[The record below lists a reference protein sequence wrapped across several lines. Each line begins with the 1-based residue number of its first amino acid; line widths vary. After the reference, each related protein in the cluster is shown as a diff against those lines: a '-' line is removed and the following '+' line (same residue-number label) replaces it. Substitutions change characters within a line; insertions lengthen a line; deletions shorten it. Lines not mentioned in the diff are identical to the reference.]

1 MRSMVAGRREAPLL
15 FFRKIRSLRSRPS
28 TALRAVPLP
37 SKTRGGFKTRQGHGV
52 RAPASLLAAFAL
64 ALAACG
70 SAAPPAAA
78 NAQAWR
84 APPVFPALTG
94 RVVDQANL
102 LPPPVEARLSAAS
115 EALQREVGPQFV
127 IVTLTS
133 LQGRSIEDY
142 GVQLGRTW
150 GIGSRAR
157 NDGILLIVA
166 PSEHKVRIE
175 VGYGLERR
183 VTDPFAARVLREQ
196 ILPRFRAGDFPGG
209 IVAGSDAIIARLRS
223 RQSDREIAVEDHLA

>member
-1 MRSMVAGRREAPLL
+1 MKTPAAIL
-15 FFRKIRSLRSRPS
+15 
-28 TALRAVPLP
+28 TAL
-37 SKTRGGFKTRQGHGV
+37 
-52 RAPASLLAAFAL
+52 AL

-70 SAAPPAAA
+70 SAPPTAASAAA
-78 NAQAWR
+78 PAGSTWG

-102 LPPPVEARLSAAS
+102 LTPMQEQRLAAAS
-115 EALQREVGPQFV
+115 AALQRVMGAEFV
-127 IVTLTS
+127 IVTVPS
-133 LQGRSIEDY
+133 LQGHSIEDY
-142 GVQLGRTW
+142 GVRLGRTW

-166 PSEHKVRIE
+166 PNEHEVRIE

-183 VTDPFAARVLREQ
+183 VTDPFAGRVLRER

-209 IVAGSDAIIARLRS
+209 IAAGSAAIIDRLRS
-223 RQSDREIAVEDHLA
+223 RQSDAAIAAEDHVL

>member
-1 MRSMVAGRREAPLL
+1 
-15 FFRKIRSLRSRPS
+15 
-28 TALRAVPLP
+28 
-37 SKTRGGFKTRQGHGV
+37 V
-52 RAPASLLAAFAL
+52 RAPVHLLAAFAL

-70 SAAPPAAA
+70 SAPSATA
-78 NAQAWR
+78 NAQR
-84 APPVFPALTG
+84 GVAPPDFPALTG

-102 LPPPVEARLSAAS
+102 LGPADEQRLSALSQAV
-115 EALQREVGPQFV
+115 QREVGAQYV
-127 IVTLTS
+127 VVTLTS

-166 PSEHKVRIE
+166 PNERRVRIE

-183 VTDPFAARVLREQ
+183 VTDPFAARVIRER
-196 ILPRFRAGDFPGG
+196 ILPRFTANDFPGG
-209 IVAGSDAIIARLRS
+209 IIAGSDAIAARLRS
-223 RQSDREIAVEDHLA
+223 RQSDREIAAEDHVS

>member
-1 MRSMVAGRREAPLL
+1 
-15 FFRKIRSLRSRPS
+15 
-28 TALRAVPLP
+28 
-37 SKTRGGFKTRQGHGV
+37 V
-52 RAPASLLAAFAL
+52 RAPACLLAAFAL

-78 NAQAWR
+78 NAQTWGA
-84 APPVFPALTG
+84 APVFPALTG

-102 LPPPVEARLSAAS
+102 LSPADEQRLSALSQAV
-115 EALQREVGPQFV
+115 EREVGAQYV
-127 IVTLTS
+127 VVTVGS

-166 PSEHKVRIE
+166 PNEHKVRIE

-183 VTDPFAARVLREQ
+183 VTDPFAARVIRER
-196 ILPRFRAGDFPGG
+196 ILPRFRANDFPSG
-209 IVAGSDAIIARLRS
+209 IIEGSDAIAARLRS
-223 RQSDREIAVEDHLA
+223 RQSDREIAAEDHVS

>member
-1 MRSMVAGRREAPLL
+1 M
-15 FFRKIRSLRSRPS
+15 
-28 TALRAVPLP
+28 
-37 SKTRGGFKTRQGHGV
+37 
-52 RAPASLLAAFAL
+52 RAPTSLFAAFAL

-70 SAAPPAAA
+70 SAAPPASA
-78 NAQAWR
+78 NAQTWG
-84 APPVFPALTG
+84 APPAFPALTG
-94 RVVDQANL
+94 RVVDQADL
-102 LPPPVEARLSAAS
+102 LGPADEQRLAAAS
-115 EALQREVGPQFV
+115 EALQREIGPQFV

-166 PSEHKVRIE
+166 PNEHKVRIE

-183 VTDPFAARVLREQ
+183 VTDPFAGRVIRER

-209 IVAGSDAIIARLRS
+209 IDAGSAAIIARLRS
-223 RQSDREIAVEDHLA
+223 HRSDREIAVEDHLS